1 MHTYFRKAEQMSGQP
16 EEQIDTGLLDVPEVD
31 VQHLPPLQCT
41 STEQKESLIAGER
54 VRKMNAAKDSHND
67 QREDVEGDSSQKGHG
82 DRDRFTQ
89 GSKISQGQCSNGGR
103 LQASTFRRKRCQ
115 DIGASGGPAGRM

>member
-1 MHTYFRKAEQMSGQP
+1 MACGRAVIRPDSCQRDKTGKPRDFVIGPQRGDQHDGEQSLPSQFEEMHTYFRKAEQMSGQP

-67 QREDVEGDSSQKGHG
+67 
-82 DRDRFTQ
+82 
-89 GSKISQGQCSNGGR
+89 
-103 LQASTFRRKRCQ
+103 
-115 DIGASGGPAGRM
+115 